1 MTVLKSSNM
10 ATTPGHLNSFVPTPK
25 IFNVGDNIEEF
36 LEEIQRFY
44 ELTGIQGPLQ
54 KTFIRAFLSADAAKL
69 YEAIE
74 DSIEDYKERFR
85 KAFQEPADISKDLYA
100 ALKYRKG
107 EETVAQFFKKID
119 ILADNI
125 LRHTLTKET
134 LVTFLL
140 QNSIDDMDIKKEIK
154 MRSATSNED
163 IKQIITKME
172 LIKKELQAENNV
184 AVLKTD
190 KPSYARAVQSNQRY
204 NNQPIRF
211 KENIYYNG
219 ERREIQKPKQ
229 TQYFN
234 SRAQNYSNKE
244 AYQGRELSHR
254 IKTCWACR
262 EKGHVRSQCPHVQCS
277 HCKKP
282 GHFRHQC
289 YESRRKESYQ
299 RYKVAA
305 FDDQVEYQDSEL
317 DSSEMVDKHP
327 NAKALPREEVIGAIH

>member
-74 DSIEDYKERFR
+74 DSVEDYKERFR

-154 MRSATSNED
+154 MRSATS
-163 IKQIITKME
+163 
-172 LIKKELQAENNV
+172 
-184 AVLKTD
+184 
-190 KPSYARAVQSNQRY
+190 
-204 NNQPIRF
+204 
-211 KENIYYNG
+211 
-219 ERREIQKPKQ
+219 
-229 TQYFN
+229 
-234 SRAQNYSNKE
+234 
-244 AYQGRELSHR
+244 
-254 IKTCWACR
+254 
-262 EKGHVRSQCPHVQCS
+262 
-277 HCKKP
+277 
-282 GHFRHQC
+282 
-289 YESRRKESYQ
+289 YE
-299 RYKVAA
+299 
-305 FDDQVEYQDSEL
+305 
-317 DSSEMVDKHP
+317 
-327 NAKALPREEVIGAIH
+327 